1 MSSMNIKLFYQGVF
15 LLLQGLCS
23 GLPLMLVSSTLQTW
37 MVSEHASQWLVGYA
51 TMLSLPYVLKP
62 FWAPWLDY
70 FDVTVFGARK
80 FYILMSQLFIALGLW
95 VLSSITVE
103 ASWVFML
110 TACVLSF
117 FAATQDIVLD
127 AYRIEW
133 LPKED
138 LARSVVVFSMGYRL
152 SMIVSGGG
160 ALILA
165 DWFGW
170 VWTYRLF
177 SLIMMG
183 LMLLTFFIP
192 RVEPMSKKLAGFNI
206 KELFRNKHW
215 NYGFWLLIVF
225 YKAPEYLMLGL
236 LPDFLI
242 NSVHMTL
249 TQLGSLQKIYGMGLA
264 ILGGF
269 VMAGLANKYSIERL
283 LKTGLCMQA
292 ITAALYLFS
301 SYTLSIV
308 WASVA
313 ILFDNFSYGMATT
326 AFGTF
331 LMQNCDRQLAATQF
345 ALLTSLSSILR
356 HLAGPVD
363 LWLVS
368 FSWDG
373 LFLTVFALAVGLVI
387 FSEKMLA
394 GAKSQETT

>member
-1 MSSMNIKLFYQGVF
+1 MNIKLFYQGVF